1 MTIDTLSCT
10 HCNTVIIVDILCQW
24 DGNDSLFCIAIL
36 LVIINTIFIVII
48 NTIFIVIIAVI
59 IITIFTNIIF
69 GSESSYDPIYS
80 SSTRS
85 NGRGYPLCR
94 GRRVPSAADEGIGCI
109 LWILWGVS
117 FHPIVT
123 ESSGVICCIVE
134 EAIWT
139 VV

>member
-1 MTIDTLSCT
+1 MTIDTLSST

-24 DGNDSLFCIAIL
+24 DRNYSLFCIAIL

-48 NTIFIVIIAVI
+48 NTISIVIITVI

-69 GSESSYDPIYS
+69 GSESCDPAYS

-94 GRRVPSAADEGIGCI
+94 GWRVPSATDEGIGCV
-109 LWILWGVS
+109 LWIIWGVS
-117 FHPIVT
+117 FHPVV
-123 ESSGVICCIVE
+123 GVICVIE
-134 EAIWT
+134 EAIRT
-139 VV
+139 VVR